1 MLRVLISGACLSRGH
16 SVRYPMPNYPC
27 EFELPDDW
35 LVAAGFDSFETPTAQ
50 CYRSTDDAVPVL
62 LRTIEPPYRL
72 RTVPKDWR
80 GFDRARLIDVLKGI
94 VAGAEIKPVPL
105 IELPAGDF
113 LAPAPYRYR
122 VRDGVHRFYAS
133 VAAGFECLPATIVTL
148 AELSALSKSL
158 GATT

>member
-1 MLRVLISGACLSRGH
+1 LFYLALAEAP

-35 LVAAGFDSFETPTAQ
+35 LVEAGFDRFNTPTAR
-50 CYRSTDDAVPVL
+50 CYCSTDDAVPIP
-62 LRTIEPPYRL
+62 LRNIEPPYRL
-72 RTVPKDWR
+72 QTFPKDWR

-94 VAGAEIKPVPL
+94 VTGAEIKPVPL
-105 IELPAGDF
+105 IELPSGDF

-133 VAAGFECLPATIVTL
+133 IAVGFECLPATIVTL
-148 AELSALSKSL
+148 AELSALSKKL
-158 GATT
+158 GVTT